1 MHQTFIRYGGE
12 GQSMRPQLKTTLQS
26 DGTHRAYLVDADSV
40 FVRIYDGKQRTHF
53 ATAITIG
60 SCRVGQIELA
70 QPDERGSMNIVSP
83 MPCVFVVIGE
93 MKDVDLAARGINR
106 RAAVVMLRLAASVQ
120 NIQVEFNG
128 SQKMSFGKTVMRS
141 NDPDILTGATIE
153 KMLAAWN
160 WSAWQKNKTSGERQH
175 TDMVA
180 IGYRG
185 TPENLRQLLSDL
197 GLVATK
203 KP

>member
-1 MHQTFIRYGGE
+1 
-12 GQSMRPQLKTTLQS
+12 MRPQLKAIVQS
-26 DGTHRAYLVDADSV
+26 DGMHQAYLIDADSP
-40 FVRIYDGKQRTHF
+40 FVRVVDGKERTLY
-53 ATAITIG
+53 ATAITLG
-60 SCRVGQIELA
+60 LCHAGQIELA
-70 QPDERGSMNIVSP
+70 QPDAQGSRNIISP
-83 MPCVFVVIGE
+83 MPCVLQVNRV
-93 MKDVDLAARGINR
+93 MKDLPLAARGIDK
-106 RAAVVMLRLAASVQ
+106 RAAVVLLRLTASVQ
-120 NIQVEFNG
+120 NVDAPCNG
-128 SQKMSFGKTVMRS
+128 SQKWSFGNPVMRS

-160 WSAWQKNKTSGERQH
+160 WSAWKKSKTSGEKQH
-175 TDMVA
+175 ADMVA

>member
-1 MHQTFIRYGGE
+1 
-12 GQSMRPQLKTTLQS
+12 MRPQLKTTLQS

-160 WSAWQKNKTSGERQH
+160 WSAWQKKKRQANGSTPIWWRLATEEHRKTSGNYSP
-175 TDMVA
+175 TS
-180 IGYRG
+180 G
-185 TPENLRQLLSDL
+185 LSPL
-197 GLVATK
+197 KSHSSYNGAR
-203 KP
+203 

>member
-1 MHQTFIRYGGE
+1 MI
-12 GQSMRPQLKTTLQS
+12 PQLKAVLQS
-26 DGTHRAYLVDADSV
+26 DGRHRAYLVDADMAFARV
-40 FVRIYDGKQRTHF
+40 VDGKKRVF
-53 ATAITIG
+53 YASAISLG
-60 SCRVGQIELA
+60 LCKAGQIELA
-70 QPDERGSMNIVSP
+70 QPDAHGSRNILSP
-83 MPCVFVVIGE
+83 MPCVLQVNRV
-93 MKDVDLAARGINR
+93 MKDLQLAARGINK

-120 NIQVEFNG
+120 NIDAPFNG
-128 SQKMSFGKTVMRS
+128 SQKWSFGNPVIRS

-153 KMLAAWN
+153 KLLVAWN
-160 WSAWQKNKTSGERQH
+160 WSAWKKNKTSGEKQH
-175 TDMVA
+175 ADMVA